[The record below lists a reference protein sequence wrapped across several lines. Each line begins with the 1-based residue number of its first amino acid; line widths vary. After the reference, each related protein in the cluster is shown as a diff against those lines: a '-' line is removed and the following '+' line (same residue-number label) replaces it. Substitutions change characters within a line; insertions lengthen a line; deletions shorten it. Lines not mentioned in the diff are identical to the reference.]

1 MQWPHEPGVAFVS
14 QPSTRLEE
22 RVPGNSLAIVLTGD
36 ASTEAHLLSEPM
48 RVVGFVRKDAV
59 PTEIAPL
66 LAALAGICSP
76 ESL

>member
-1 MQWPHEPGVAFVS
+1 LQWPHEPGVAFVS
-14 QPSTRLEE
+14 QPSTRPEE
-22 RVPGNSLAIVLTGD
+22 RVPEGSLAIVLVGD

-66 LAALAGICSP
+66 LAALADICSRD
-76 ESL
+76 SL